1 MTSPVRRA
9 LAAPRFR
16 RLFLAQTV
24 SRWGDTFNAVALVI
38 LVFELTGSGVN
49 VALTVAFEVVPV
61 LLFGFIAGSLVD
73 RLPRQRVMILA
84 DVGRAAIALA
94 LVVGQNELVVVYAAA
109 FGLSALSVFFNPA
122 AASILPALV
131 DEEDLVGA
139 NSAVWSAAVVSQIAL
154 APAAGALVAFA
165 GAGPA
170 FVLNAATFVVSA
182 LLLTGLRVPDRVRPV
197 AGKHL
202 EDVRAGFAVVRSS
215 RLLATLASVQ
225 ALAALSAGA
234 TSALLVVLAQD
245 HLGVGATRFGWLL
258 AAIGVGAGFGP
269 LLLQQLI
276 ADPKR
281 PTLLFGPY
289 LLRGLVDLVLAAV
302 ASFALALGS
311 LVVYGVA
318 TSTGTVTYNSVL
330 QKVVPDRFRGRIFA
344 FYDVVWQASRLA
356 SIGGGGILADA
367 FGVRAVYVL
376 GGLLLVVAGLLG
388 LLRVSRSSMQAST
401 DSLTRD
407 RG

>member
-61 LLFGFIAGSLVD
+61 LLFGFLAGSVVD

-170 FVLNAATFVVSA
+170 FALNAATFVVSA
-182 LLLTGLRVPDRVRPV
+182 LLLTGLRVLRRVRPV

-258 AAIGVGAGFGP
+258 AAISVGAGFGP
-269 LLLQQLI
+269 LLLQRLI

-302 ASFALALGS
+302 ASFAVALGS

-330 QKVVPDRFRGRIFA
+330 QTVVPDRFRGRIFA
-344 FYDVVWQASRLA
+344 FYDVRALARLA
-356 SIGGGGILADA
+356 LVDAGQHGLAH
-367 FGVRAVYVL
+367 
-376 GGLLLVVAGLLG
+376 AG
-388 LLRVSRSSMQAST
+388 
-401 DSLTRD
+401 
-407 RG
+407 